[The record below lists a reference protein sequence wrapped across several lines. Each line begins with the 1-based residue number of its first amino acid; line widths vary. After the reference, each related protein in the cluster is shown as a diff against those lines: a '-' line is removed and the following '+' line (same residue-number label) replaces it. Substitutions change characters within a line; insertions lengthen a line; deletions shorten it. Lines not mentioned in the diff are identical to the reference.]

1 MTIPAAAEGPKGT
14 KIQRQEVSRSAA
26 ANKRIETRR
35 VPENIPG
42 EDRPN
47 TLAGGRKDIP
57 GENRSNTKRDLNRPN
72 PKSLVGG

>member
-1 MTIPAAAEGPKGT
+1 MLVTIPAAAEGPKGT

-47 TLAGGRKDIP
+47 TLAGAGKTYLVRTDLIP
-57 GENRSNTKRDLNRPN
+57 SET
-72 PKSLVGG
+72 